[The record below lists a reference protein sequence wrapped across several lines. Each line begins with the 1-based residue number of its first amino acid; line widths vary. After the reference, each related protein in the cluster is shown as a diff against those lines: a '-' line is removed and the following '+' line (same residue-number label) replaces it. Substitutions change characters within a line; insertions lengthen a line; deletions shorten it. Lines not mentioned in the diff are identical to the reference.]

1 MSIRRELIDELLK
14 DYPNPQDVLAEDGLL
29 KQLTKAVI
37 ERCLET
43 ELDSHL
49 GYPKHGRHG
58 NASGN
63 TRNGTSQKTLKGEQ
77 GQVEIEVPRD
87 RQGTFEPQ
95 LVKKGQTRLEGFDEK
110 ILALDARGMTTR
122 DIQAQLQELYGVEVS
137 PALISHVTEAVM
149 EEVRQWQTRPLEA
162 IYPIVYLDCLVVKVK
177 ENQRVSN
184 KALYLA
190 LGVTLG
196 GNKELL
202 GMWLS
207 ANEGAK
213 FWLAV
218 LTELQ
223 NRGVKDMFIA
233 CVDGLTGFPEAIE
246 SVFPQTRV
254 QLCMVHMVRNSLRYV
269 SHKHMQEVATDLK
282 AIYSSA
288 TQEEA
293 ERHLELFA
301 EKWDGLYPSISKS
314 WRAQWARVI
323 PLFAFPADIRRV
335 IYTTNAIESLNMTLR
350 KVTTN
355 HRIFPSDE
363 AVYKVI
369 YLAMRNISKKWTMPI
384 RDWKPALNRF
394 AVEFAERFPK

>member
-58 NASGN
+58 NENGN
-63 TRNGTSQKTLKGEQ
+63 TRNGTSQKTVKGEQ
-77 GQVEIEVPRD
+77 GHMEIDVPRD

-110 ILALDARGMTTR
+110 ILAMDARGMTTR

-137 PALISHVTEAVM
+137 PTLISTVTEAVM

-162 IYPIVYLDCLVVKVK
+162 IYPIVSLDCLVVKVK
-177 ENQRVSN
+177 ENQRGSL

-196 GNKELL
+196 GNKERLR
-202 GMWLS
+202 MWLWQ
-207 ANEGAK
+207 NEGAK
-213 FWLAV
+213 FWLGV

-223 NRGVKDMFIA
+223 NRGLKDIFIA

-246 SVFPQTRV
+246 SVLTRDARAV
-254 QLCMVHMVRNSLRYV
+254 VHGAYG
-269 SHKHMQEVATDLK
+269 E
-282 AIYSSA
+282 
-288 TQEEA
+288 
-293 ERHLELFA
+293 
-301 EKWDGLYPSISKS
+301 
-314 WRAQWARVI
+314 
-323 PLFAFPADIRRV
+323 
-335 IYTTNAIESLNMTLR
+335 
-350 KVTTN
+350 
-355 HRIFPSDE
+355 
-363 AVYKVI
+363 
-369 YLAMRNISKKWTMPI
+369 PI
-384 RDWKPALNRF
+384 RCATFRISTCKRWP
-394 AVEFAERFPK
+394 PI

>member
-1 MSIRRELIDELLK
+1 M
-14 DYPNPQDVLAEDGLL
+14 LAEDGLL

-58 NASGN
+58 HASGT
-63 TRNGTSQKTLKGEQ
+63 TRNGTSQKTRKGEQ
-77 GQVEIEVPRD
+77 GQIEIEVPRD
-87 RQGTFEPQ
+87 RQGSFEPQ

-110 ILALDARGMTTR
+110 ILARYARGMTTR

-137 PALISHVTEAVM
+137 PTLISNVTEAVM

-162 IYPIVYLDCLVVKVK
+162 IYPIVYLDCLVAKLK

-184 KALYLA
+184 KAVYLA
-190 LGVTLG
+190 LGVTLS

-207 ANEGAK
+207 QNEGAK

-223 NRGVKDMFIA
+223 NRGVKDIFIA

-246 SVFPQTRV
+246 SVSPQTRL
-254 QLCMVHMVRNSLRYV
+254 QLCMVHMESQFLALRLAQA
-269 SHKHMQEVATDLK
+269 HAKWVATDLK

-288 TQEEA
+288 TEEEA
-293 ERHLELFA
+293 ELHLELFA

-314 WRAQWARVI
+314 WRAHWTRVI
-323 PLFAFPADIRRV
+323 PLFAFPEDIRKV
-335 IYTTNAIESLNMTLR
+335 IYTTNAIESVNMTLR
-350 KVTTN
+350 KVTRN

-363 AVYKVI
+363 AVYKMI
-369 YLAMRNISKKWTMPI
+369 YLALQNIARKWTMPI

-394 AVEFAERFPK
+394 AIKFAERFQV